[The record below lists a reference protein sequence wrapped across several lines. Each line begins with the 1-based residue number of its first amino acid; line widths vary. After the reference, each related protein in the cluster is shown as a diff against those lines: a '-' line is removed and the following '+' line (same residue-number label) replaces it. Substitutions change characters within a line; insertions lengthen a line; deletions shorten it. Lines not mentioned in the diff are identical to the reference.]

1 MNRSRDHLISRYFV
15 KDYKMLSKTFR
26 QINQIFPKI
35 FGYSF
40 ACANFGELF
49 ILRVGLYGVCEFCVK
64 FSRTDDFKSLQEG
77 QYHEKDFSA

>member
-15 KDYKMLSKTFR
+15 KDYKMLSKTFE
-26 QINQIFPKI
+26 QMNQIFPKI

-40 ACANFGELF
+40 A
-49 ILRVGLYGVCEFCVK
+49 CVK